1 MRRAILLAIL
11 VPFLGLTGVALWQHG
26 YVGIFLQHST
36 SSAGL
41 QVIVDLVIAL
51 SLFLV
56 WMWNDAKAAGRN
68 PLPWLLL
75 VLGTGS
81 IGALVYL
88 IVYKSGKVAARSNAS
103 AALGN

>member
-1 MRRAILLAIL
+1 MKRIGLAFTLIAFL
-11 VPFLGLTGVALWQHG
+11 VLTVVAVGQHG
-26 YVGIFLQHST
+26 YLGIFTQQFE
-36 SSAGL
+36 
-41 QVIVDLVIAL
+41 QVGGIQVLVDLVIAL

-75 VLGTGS
+75 TLATGS

-88 IVYKSGKVAARSNAS
+88 LVYKSANERVPQAGSIK
-103 AALGN
+103 